1 MLLVLYLVSEGVL
14 SPLIMPAMLPD
25 MLDSAAA
32 TTTDTD
38 NQKNKKVDKP
48 GGKSAVCWV
57 NYCVVQLFEYKP
69 CCSTG
74 ACTINR
80 PLITMHD

>member
-25 MLDSAAA
+25 MLDSAA
-32 TTTDTD
+32 DTD

-48 GGKSAVCWV
+48 GGKSAVCGV
-57 NYCVVQLFEYKP
+57 NYCVAQLR
-69 CCSTG
+69 SVS
-74 ACTINR
+74 I
-80 PLITMHD
+80 